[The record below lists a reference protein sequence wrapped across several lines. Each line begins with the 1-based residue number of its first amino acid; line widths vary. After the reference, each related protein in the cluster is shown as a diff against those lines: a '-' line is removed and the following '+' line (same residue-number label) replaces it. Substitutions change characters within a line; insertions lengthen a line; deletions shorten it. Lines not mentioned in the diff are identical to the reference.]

1 MRDFFAKF
9 SHQIWPNVCI
19 FAQFKKNE
27 GMDNVILQSAK
38 LTKTYLSGRGK
49 GQKTVE
55 AVKGV
60 DLEVRQGEIFGF
72 LGPNG
77 AGKSTTLKMLT
88 TLLAP
93 TSGAATIVGHDL
105 LKHPDKVRACI
116 GYVSQAG
123 GTDTFADAYENLI
136 LQARLYGVSQAQ
148 AAAKARDLVTR
159 FQMTEFANRTAKSYS
174 GGQKRRLDLALGI
187 VHQPTIVFLDEPTTG
202 LDPQSRAYFWDEI
215 VRLKNEGMTI
225 FLTTHYLEEA
235 DNLCDRVAII
245 DHGTVVALDTT
256 AELKRQTG
264 GECITM
270 AFNHESQAA
279 LALQTLGSLAFVQ
292 KSIHQDLKLHLY
304 VHDGG
309 ALLAEVLRLLDKEA
323 IKVQTIGM
331 SRPSLDDVF
340 LQKTG
345 RSLRDEGKE

>member
-1 MRDFFAKF
+1 M
-9 SHQIWPNVCI
+9 
-19 FAQFKKNE
+19 E
-27 GMDNVILQSAK
+27 NVILRTSR
-38 LTKTYLSGRGK
+38 LTKTYTSGRGK
-49 GQKTVE
+49 SQKTVE

-60 DLEVRQGEIFGF
+60 DLEVYRGEIFGF

-93 TSGAATIVGHDL
+93 TAGDATVVGHDL
-105 LKHPDKVRACI
+105 LLHPQKVRECI

-123 GTDTFADAYENLI
+123 GTDTFSNAYENLI

-148 AAAKARDLVTR
+148 AAKQAQDLVTR
-159 FQMTEFANRTAKSYS
+159 FQMTEFAERTAKTYS

-202 LDPQSRAYFWDEI
+202 LDPQSRAYFWEEI
-215 VRLKNEGMTI
+215 VRLKQEGMTI

-245 DHGTVVALDTT
+245 DHGEIVALDTT
-256 AELKRQTG
+256 EALKRQTG
-264 GECITM
+264 GECITVG
-270 AFNHESQAA
+270 FNHEA
-279 LALQTLGSLAFVQ
+279 LAERAKTLFGDASFVQ
-292 KSIHQDLKLHLY
+292 KIIHQDFKLHLY
-304 VHDGG
+304 VLDGG
-309 ALLAEVLRLLDKEA
+309 AMLAEVLRMLDKEG
-323 IKVQTIGM
+323 IPVQTIGL

-340 LQKTG
+340 LQQTG
-345 RSLRDEGKE
+345 RSLRNSGKE

>member
-1 MRDFFAKF
+1 MTG
-9 SHQIWPNVCI
+9 SI
-19 FAQFKKNE
+19 
-27 GMDNVILQSAK
+27 ILQTAG
-38 LTKTYLSGRGK
+38 LTKTFVTGRGK
-49 GQKTVE
+49 AQKTVE

-93 TSGAATIVGHDL
+93 SSGKATIVGHDL
-105 LKHPDKVRACI
+105 LLDPQKVRENI

-123 GTDTFADAYENLI
+123 GTDTYSNAIENLV
-136 LQARLYGVSQAQ
+136 LQARLYGLSQAQ
-148 AAAKARDLVTR
+148 AAKSAADLTKR
-159 FQMTEFANRTAKSYS
+159 FQMTEFASRAAKTYS

-187 VHQPTIVFLDEPTTG
+187 VHNPTIVFLDEPTTG
-202 LDPQSRAYFWDEI
+202 LDPQSRAYFWEEI

-245 DHGTVVALDTT
+245 DHGTIVAVDTT
-256 AELKRQTG
+256 EALKKQTG
-264 GECITM
+264 GECITVG
-270 AFNHESQAA
+270 FNHEAQAEQA
-279 LALQTLGSLAFVQ
+279 LKLLGEREFIQKTILQEF
-292 KSIHQDLKLHLY
+292 KLHLY
-304 VHDGG
+304 VRDGG
-309 ALLAEVLRLLDKEA
+309 ALIAEVLRILDREGIA
-323 IKVQTIGM
+323 IQTIAM

-340 LQKTG
+340 LQQTG
-345 RSLRDEGKE
+345 RSLREDGKE